1 MLLTT
6 WGDREQCE
14 KGGLHDYANRE
25 WNGLLASYYYPR
37 WKAFFARNEERGT
50 RKEERDSKFEERGA
64 RNEAKIDWFD
74 HFEWPFVTG
83 NFDVV
88 DQFLPENAPYAYA
101 SFTAEPEGDCVTIAK
116 ELYDKYFNAKNYV
129 QPCNHP

>member
-25 WNGLLASYYYPR
+25 WNGLLSSYYYPR

-50 RKEERDSKFEERGA
+50 RKE
-64 RNEAKIDWFD
+64 AKSDWFD

-83 NFDVV
+83 NLDVV
-88 DQFLPENAPYAYA
+88 AQFLPENAPYAYA

-116 ELYDKYFNAKNYV
+116 ELYDKYFNPKNHV